1 MLVIYTYNNKNNN
14 IYDFER
20 NLDLVALDYLFFKKD
35 AFAIISAKYEGL
47 RSEK

>member
-1 MLVIYTYNNKNNN
+1 MSRDLKTHNFN
-14 IYDFER
+14 R
-20 NLDLVALDYLFFKKD
+20 LDLVALDYLFFKKD